1 MPMLNAKRSLAAVSL
16 LAVIA
21 LSACG
26 SSAEA
31 PPPTP
36 ARIVAVPG
44 SSTGKI
50 LLTQLGANRI
60 GVQTSAVRAVRPAK
74 QHNGPS
80 VVIPYSSLVYAADGS
95 TYAFTSPAAL
105 VFTEVPVTVARIDG
119 DSVYLLK
126 GPRPGARVVTVG
138 AEELLGVETGVLAQ
152 T

>member
-36 ARIVAVPG
+36 ARIVAVP
-44 SSTGKI
+44 SSAGKI

-119 DSVYLLK
+119 DSVYLLQ